1 MLKGAAN
8 ESRNFFVVDYKEEEM
23 AAVLHKYLGKFKDK
37 DWLLRNKTKTGW
49 AARAAK
55 NVDLQ

>member
-23 AAVLHKYLGKFKDK
+23 ATVLHKYLGKFKD
-37 DWLLRNKTKTGW
+37 
-49 AARAAK
+49 
-55 NVDLQ
+55 